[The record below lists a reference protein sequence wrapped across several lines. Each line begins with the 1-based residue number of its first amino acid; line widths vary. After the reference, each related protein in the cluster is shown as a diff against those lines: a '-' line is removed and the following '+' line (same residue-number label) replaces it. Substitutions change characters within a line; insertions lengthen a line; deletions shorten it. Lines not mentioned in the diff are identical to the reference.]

1 MKEENIKILRRALQ
15 TNRAC
20 VRYSNIQH
28 FSWKKNNANTEIT
41 VTIYSGN
48 GGGIIQPMEVHEFE
62 EFYKRY
68 TKYMDVKA

>member
-1 MKEENIKILRRALQ
+1 MIYKNAIKTDRAFIHFK
-15 TNRAC
+15 
-20 VRYSNIQH
+20 NIQH

-48 GGGIIQPMEVHEFE
+48 GGGIIQPMEIHEFE

>member
-1 MKEENIKILRRALQ
+1 MIYKNAIKTDRAFILFK
-15 TNRAC
+15 
-20 VRYSNIQH
+20 NIQH

-48 GGGIIQPMEVHEFE
+48 GSGIIQPMEIHEFD
-62 EFYKRY
+62 EFFKRY